1 MGQKRGF
8 CCIAT
13 YENATHVR
21 TQVTAA
27 LLRLMETREYQTI
40 SISDLASAAQVSRSS
55 IYRNFADKGD
65 VLRRY
70 LNKLMEEWKRDFEAT
85 PGQELSNS
93 LLRHFYTNRDFYLLL
108 YRSDLSWMLHENIKT
123 ACGLK
128 ADMPPILAYG
138 TASIAGALFG
148 WVDEWVSRGMKETP
162 EELEKLA
169 KKYEESK

>member
-1 MGQKRGF
+1 MV
-8 CCIAT
+8 T

-27 LLRLMETREYQTI
+27 LLNLMETREYQTI
-40 SISDLASAAQVSRSS
+40 SISDSASAAQVSRSS
-55 IYRNFADKGD
+55 VYRNFADKDD

-70 LNKLMEEWKRDFEAT
+70 LKKLMEEWQQSFAAM
-85 PGQELSNS
+85 PGQDFSDS
-93 LLRHFYTNRDFYLLL
+93 LLRHFYANCNFYLLL
-108 YRSDLSWMLHENIKT
+108 YRSGLSWMLHENIKT

-148 WVDEWVSRGMKETP
+148 WADEWISRGMNETP
-162 EELEKLA
+162 EELKELA
-169 KKYEESK
+169 KKHEESK

>member
-1 MGQKRGF
+1 M
-8 CCIAT
+8 AV

-55 IYRNFADKGD
+55 VYRNFVDKDD
-65 VLRRY
+65 VLRRH
-70 LNKLMEEWKRDFEAT
+70 LKKLMEKWQQNFEAT
-85 PGQELSNS
+85 PGQDFSDS
-93 LLRHFYTNRDFYLLL
+93 LLRHFYANRNFYLLL
-108 YRSDLSWMLHENIKT
+108 YRSGLSWMLHDNIKA

-128 ADMPPILAYG
+128 ADMPPIFAYG

-148 WVDEWVSRGMKETP
+148 WADEWISRGMNETP
-162 EELEKLA
+162 EELKELA
-169 KKYEESK
+169 KKYEESKQ

>member
-1 MGQKRGF
+1 M
-8 CCIAT
+8 AT

-21 TQVTAA
+21 TQVAAA
-27 LLRLMETREYQTI
+27 LLRLMGTREYQTI

-55 IYRNFADKGD
+55 VYRNFADKDD

-70 LNKLMEEWKRDFEAT
+70 LKKLVEEWGRDFEAT
-85 PGQELSNS
+85 PGQDFSDS
-93 LLRHFYTNRDFYLLL
+93 LLRHFYANRDFYLLL
-108 YRSDLSWMLHENIKT
+108 YRSSLSWMLHENMKA

-148 WVDEWVSRGMKETP
+148 WVDEWISRGMKETP
-162 EELEKLA
+162 EELGELA
-169 KKYEESK
+169 KTFRHPQTTLPNI

>member
-1 MGQKRGF
+1 M
-8 CCIAT
+8 AT

-21 TQVTAA
+21 TQVAAA
-27 LLRLMETREYQTI
+27 LLRLMGTREYQTI

-55 IYRNFADKGD
+55 VYRNFADKDD

-70 LNKLMEEWKRDFEAT
+70 LKKLVEEWGRDFEAT
-85 PGQELSNS
+85 PGQDFSDS
-93 LLRHFYTNRDFYLLL
+93 L
-108 YRSDLSWMLHENIKT
+108 LHENMKA

-148 WVDEWVSRGMKETP
+148 WVDEWISRGMKETP
-162 EELEKLA
+162 EELGELA
-169 KKYEESK
+169 KTFRHPQTTLPAGDLVYVISYMMDLRAQNFDFL